1 MKNYL
6 EKGVRAMIETVFAL
20 LLIWDH
26 EIKEHRIQP
35 TLSQCLKA
43 KRVSMRDKKTTD
55 RVIYKCI
62 KSKANTEIYMG
73 EKKILSLILD

>member
-1 MKNYL
+1 
-6 EKGVRAMIETVFAL
+6 MIETVFAL

-35 TLSQCLKA
+35 TLSKCLKA
-43 KRVSMRDKKTTD
+43 KRYAMREKSTTD
-55 RVIYKCI
+55 RVIYQCI
-62 KSKANTEIYMG
+62 KSKANIEIYMG

>member
-1 MKNYL
+1 
-6 EKGVRAMIETVFAL
+6 MIETVFAL

-43 KRVSMRDKKTTD
+43 KRISMRDKTSTD
-55 RVIYKCI
+55 RVQYRCL
-62 KSKANTEIYMG
+62 KSKANIEIYMG
-73 EKKILSLILD
+73 EKKITSLILK